1 MQFGTLG
8 LVDCRERKSLRRKRL
23 FLPAS
28 CREICKK
35 WRAKNCARIIPRAK
49 NGHDFSEDSDDF
61 RNGLLSQQRQRR
73 SIFFIIFLMTFLFCV
88 VWVCFVEVETP
99 RDQS

>member
-1 MQFGTLG
+1 
-8 LVDCRERKSLRRKRL
+8 
-23 FLPAS
+23 
-28 CREICKK
+28 
-35 WRAKNCARIIPRAK
+35 
-49 NGHDFSEDSDDF
+49 
-61 RNGLLSQQRQRR
+61 LLSQQRQRR